1 MSKFHLT
8 EEHCP
13 ITFSEGLSGKKTAG
27 VSHIDCYREP
37 WIRIPLSPPGLLRN
51 PSKSITYFVFN
62 ELPLSALPTNLCK
75 LCIF

>member
-37 WIRIPLSPPGLLRN
+37 WIRIPLSPP
-51 PSKSITYFVFN
+51 S
-62 ELPLSALPTNLCK
+62 
-75 LCIF
+75 